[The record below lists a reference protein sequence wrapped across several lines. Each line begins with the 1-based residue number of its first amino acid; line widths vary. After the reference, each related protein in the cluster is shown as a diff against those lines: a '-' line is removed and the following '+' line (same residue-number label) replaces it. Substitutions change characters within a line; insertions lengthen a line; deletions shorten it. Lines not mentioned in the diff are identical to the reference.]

1 MTDDAVVKILNKL
14 PNNFLDKYSDWIKV
28 LSVMKKHNKLEIW
41 NIWCKKSNKY
51 NYERNMRFWNYNK
64 GVLDINYLIWEL
76 NKQGHD
82 MEYIRRYKPY
92 IPLTR
97 NISGMKKITFNHP
110 FVYDRSNKTNTYN
123 YHHFEDHSTSIIK
136 SCTGTGKTTAIANHM
151 KTYMNTDKK
160 AKLLSITTRTTL
172 SYQHVLSF
180 QLIGMKDYRAFTGNI
195 YDTASITIC
204 LNSLSKLYLLDE
216 EELNDYV
223 IYLDEVSSFL
233 ELTHNNTLDKT

>member
-1 MTDDAVVKILNKL
+1 MKNRTNFRGFGIDVRSNGGYIVAPGLTINGRSYTIIKDLPIINIPTNLLNWLIVGATKESEPPTQRETENKPQGITATSHYEYCMTDDAVVKILNKL

-41 NIWCKKSNKY
+41 NKWCKKSNKY

-97 NISGMKKITFNHP
+97 NISGMKKITFNQP

-123 YHHFEDHSTSIIK
+123 YHHVEDHSTSIIK
-136 SCTGTGKTTAIANHM
+136 SCTGTGKP
-151 KTYMNTDKK
+151 
-160 AKLLSITTRTTL
+160 
-172 SYQHVLSF
+172 Q
-180 QLIGMKDYRAFTGNI
+180 Q
-195 YDTASITIC
+195 
-204 LNSLSKLYLLDE
+204 
-216 EELNDYV
+216 
-223 IYLDEVSSFL
+223 
-233 ELTHNNTLDKT
+233 